1 MLHTNCAFLL
11 PHRTYDRR
19 RTSRAF
25 VYIAGRHD
33 ELRVGSSIIQ
43 EILEREVK
51 KQEDEE
57 RRLERAKT
65 ETEAHKQKV
74 RHSYYVT

>member
-1 MLHTNCAFLL
+1 MFSGK
-11 PHRTYDRR
+11 TY
-19 RTSRAF
+19 
-25 VYIAGRHD
+25 H

-57 RRLERAKT
+57 RRLERAKA

-74 RHSYYVT
+74 GHSYYVA

>member
-1 MLHTNCAFLL
+1 MFSGK
-11 PHRTYDRR
+11 TY
-19 RTSRAF
+19 
-25 VYIAGRHD
+25 H

-57 RRLERAKT
+57 RRLERAKA

-74 RHSYYVT
+74 GRSYYVA